1 VPLCCR
7 APGALCPVIV
17 VHGKMTFMPETFRN
31 LIGGEWVAA
40 RSGRTFENV
49 NPADT
54 TDIVGLFQQ
63 SDAADTKE
71 AIAAAKA
78 AQPIWAAVP
87 APKRGEI
94 LHRAALLLESR
105 ADQVA
110 REMTREEGK
119 TLPEARGEV
128 GRAINILRYFG
139 GEGARLGGQHAPSE
153 RERVFIQT
161 TRKPLGVV
169 GLITPWNFPIAIP
182 AWKTAPALIAGNA
195 VVLKPSDLAPLC
207 ALRLVEVLSE
217 AGVAKG
223 ALNLV
228 TGPGSK
234 VGNEIVT
241 NPDVKAIS
249 FTGSEPT
256 GAAIALEAAKRRAR
270 VQLEMGGKN
279 PTIVLADADIPDAV
293 NVVVNAAFFSTGQR
307 CTATSR
313 VIVEEPVVDRF
324 TAALVERTRA
334 LRVGNGLEAGTEIG
348 PSIDERQLSTV
359 LEYVGVGTGEGARLL
374 CGGDRLTTGPHARGY
389 FSAPAVLTDVAPQM
403 RVAQEEIFGPV
414 LSILPAHD
422 LNHAI
427 EIANGIRFGLSAA
440 ICTRSL
446 TAAYEFI
453 NRIEAGLV
461 MVNLP
466 SAGVEYHVP
475 FGGSKASSL
484 GMREQ
489 GPVAVA
495 FYSQIQTAYIKY

>member
-1 VPLCCR
+1 
-7 APGALCPVIV
+7 
-17 VHGKMTFMPETFRN
+17 MTFKN
-31 LIGGEWVAA
+31 LIGGEWVGA
-40 RSGRTFENV
+40 RAGATFETR

-54 TDIVGLFQQ
+54 SETVATYQK
-63 SDAADTKE
+63 SDADDTRA

-78 AQPIWAAVP
+78 AQPAWAAVP

-94 LHRAALLLESR
+94 LYRAANILESR

-128 GRAINILRYFG
+128 GRAINILRYIG
-139 GEGARLGGQHAPSE
+139 GEGARLGGDNVPSE
-153 RERVFIQT
+153 RDRVLIQT
-161 TRKPLGVV
+161 RRRPLGVV

-182 AWKTAPALIAGNA
+182 TWKTAPALITGNA

-207 ALRLVEVLSE
+207 AVRMVEALHE
-217 AGVAKG
+217 AGVTKG

-249 FTGSEPT
+249 FTGSEGT
-256 GAAIALEAAKRRAR
+256 GSAIAVEAAKRRAR

-279 PTIVLADADIPDAV
+279 PTIVLADADIADAV

-313 VIVEEPVVDRF
+313 VIVEEPIVARF
-324 TAALVERTRA
+324 TEALVARTKA
-334 LRVGNGLEAGTEIG
+334 LKVGNGLEAGIDIG
-348 PSIDERQLSTV
+348 PSIDEKQLGV
-359 LEYVGVGTGEGARLL
+359 VMDYVGVGTSEGAKLLVGGERLKE
-374 CGGDRLTTGPHARGY
+374 GAHARGY
-389 FSAPAVLTDVAPQM
+389 FSSPAVMTEVAPTM

-414 LSILPAHD
+414 LAVLPASSLD
-422 LNHAI
+422 HAI
-427 EIANGIRFGLSAA
+427 EISNGIRFGLSAG
-440 ICTRSL
+440 ICTSSL
-446 TAAYEFI
+446 SSAYEFI

-489 GPVAVA
+489 GGVAVD
-495 FYSQIQTAYIKY
+495 FYSEWQTAYLKY

>member
-1 VPLCCR
+1 MSEQF
-7 APGALCPVIV
+7 
-17 VHGKMTFMPETFRN
+17 KNF
-31 LIGGEWVAA
+31 IGGQWVNA
-40 RSGRTFENV
+40 RSGATFENR

-54 TDIVGLFQQ
+54 DEVVGLFAK
-63 SDAADTKE
+63 SDRDDTRE
-71 AIAAAKA
+71 AIAAAAA
-78 AQPIWAAVP
+78 AQPAWASMP
-87 APKRGEI
+87 APKRGEV
-94 LHRAALLLESR
+94 LYRAANLLEAR

-128 GRAINILRYFG
+128 GRAINILRYVG
-139 GEGARLGGQHAPSE
+139 GEGARLGGQHMPSE
-153 RERVFIQT
+153 RDRVFIQT
-161 TRKPLGVV
+161 RRRPLGVV

-207 ALRLVEVLSE
+207 ALRMVEALDE
-217 AGVAKG
+217 AGVTKG
-223 ALNLV
+223 AINLV

-234 VGNEIVT
+234 VGAEIVENT
-241 NPDVKAIS
+241 AVRAIS
-249 FTGSEPT
+249 FTGSEAT
-256 GAAIALEAAKRRAR
+256 GSGIAVEAAKRRAR

-279 PTIVLADADIPDAV
+279 PTIVLADAQIPDAV

-313 VIVEEPVVDRF
+313 VIVEEPIVERF

-334 LRVGNGLEAGTEIG
+334 LKVGNGLETGIEIG
-348 PSIDERQLSTV
+348 PSIDDKQLATV
-359 LEYVGVGTGEGARLL
+359 LDYVGVGQTEGARVA
-374 CGGDRLTTGPHARGY
+374 CGGARLSDGAHSRGY
-389 FSAPAVLTDVAPQM
+389 FSSPAVLTDVAPSM

-414 LSILPAHD
+414 LAVLPARSLD
-422 LNHAI
+422 HAV
-427 EIANGIRFGLSAA
+427 EIANGIRYGLSAA
-440 ICTRSL
+440 ICTTSL
-446 TAAYEFI
+446 TSAYEFI

-475 FGGSKASSL
+475 FGGSKQSSL

-489 GPVAVA
+489 GPVAVD
-495 FYSQIQTAYIKY
+495 FYSEIQTAYLKY

>member
-1 VPLCCR
+1 
-7 APGALCPVIV
+7 
-17 VHGKMTFMPETFRN
+17 MSDTFKNF
-31 LIGGEWVAA
+31 IGGQWIGA
-40 RSGRTFENV
+40 RSGATFENR

-54 TDIVGLFQQ
+54 DELVGLFAK
-63 SDAADTKE
+63 SDRDDTRE
-71 AIAAAKA
+71 AIAAAAA
-78 AQPIWAAVP
+78 AQPVWAAMP
-87 APKRGEI
+87 APKRGEV
-94 LHRAALLLESR
+94 LYRAANLLESR

-139 GEGARLGGQHAPSE
+139 GEGARLGGQHVPSE
-153 RERVFIQT
+153 RDRVFIQT
-161 TRKPLGVV
+161 RRRPLGVV

-207 ALRLVEVLSE
+207 AVRLVEALDE
-217 AGVAKG
+217 AGVPKG
-223 ALNLV
+223 AISLV

-234 VGNEIVT
+234 VGAEIVE
-241 NPDVKAIS
+241 NPAVNAIS
-249 FTGSEPT
+249 FTGSEST
-256 GAAIALEAAKRRAR
+256 GSGIAIEAAKRRAR

-279 PTIVLADADIPDAV
+279 PTIVLADAQIPDAV

-313 VIVEEPVVDRF
+313 VIVEEPIVERF
-324 TAALVERTRA
+324 TAALVDRTRA
-334 LRVGNGLEAGTEIG
+334 LKVGNGLEAGVEIG
-348 PSIDERQLSTV
+348 PSIDDKQLATV
-359 LEYVGVGTGEGARLL
+359 LDYVGVGQTEGARVA
-374 CGGDRLTTGPHARGY
+374 CGGARLSGGAYARGY
-389 FSAPAVLTDVAPQM
+389 FSSPAVLTDVAPSM

-414 LSILPAHD
+414 LAVLPARSLD
-422 LNHAI
+422 HAI
-427 EIANGIRFGLSAA
+427 DIANGIRFGLSAA
-440 ICTRSL
+440 VCTTSL
-446 TAAYEFI
+446 SSAYEFI

-475 FGGSKASSL
+475 FGGSKQSSL

-489 GPVAVA
+489 GPVAVD
-495 FYSQIQTAYIKY
+495 FYSEIQTAYLKY

>member
-1 VPLCCR
+1 
-7 APGALCPVIV
+7 
-17 VHGKMTFMPETFRN
+17 MTFKN

-40 RSGRTFENV
+40 RSGATFDTR

-54 TDIVGLFQQ
+54 SETIATYQK
-63 SDAADTKE
+63 SDADDTRE

-78 AQPIWAAVP
+78 AQPAWAAVP

-94 LHRAALLLESR
+94 LYRAANILESR

-128 GRAINILRYFG
+128 GRAINILRFIG
-139 GEGARLGGQHAPSE
+139 GEGARLGGGNVPSE
-153 RERVFIQT
+153 RDRVLIQT
-161 TRKPLGVV
+161 RRRPLGVV

-182 AWKTAPALIAGNA
+182 TWKTAPALIAGNA

-207 ALRLVEVLSE
+207 AVRLVEALHE
-217 AGVAKG
+217 AGVTKG

-249 FTGSEPT
+249 FTGSEGT
-256 GAAIALEAAKRRAR
+256 GSAIAVEAAKRRAR

-279 PTIVLADADIPDAV
+279 PTIVLADADIADAV

-313 VIVEEPVVDRF
+313 VIVEEPIVARF
-324 TAALVERTRA
+324 TEALVARTKA
-334 LRVGNGLEAGTEIG
+334 LKVGNGLEAGIDIG
-348 PSIDERQLSTV
+348 PSIDEKQLGV
-359 LEYVGVGTGEGARLL
+359 VMDYVGVGTGEGAKLLVGGERLKE
-374 CGGDRLTTGPHARGY
+374 GTHARGY
-389 FSAPAVLTDVAPQM
+389 FSSPAVMTDVAPTM

-414 LSILPAHD
+414 LGVLPAASLD
-422 LNHAI
+422 HAI
-427 EIANGIRFGLSAA
+427 EIANGIRFGLSAG

-446 TAAYEFI
+446 SSAYEFI

-475 FGGSKASSL
+475 FGGSKASSM

-489 GPVAVA
+489 GGVAID
-495 FYSQIQTAYIKY
+495 FYSEWQTAYLKY

>member
-1 VPLCCR
+1 
-7 APGALCPVIV
+7 
-17 VHGKMTFMPETFRN
+17 MSTTFNNF
-31 LIGGEWVAA
+31 IGGQWVGA
-40 RSGRTFENV
+40 RAGATFENR

-54 TDIVGLFQQ
+54 SDLVGTFAK
-63 SDAADTKE
+63 SDRDDTRE
-71 AIAAAKA
+71 AIAAARA
-78 AQPIWAAVP
+78 AQPKWAAVP
-87 APKRGEI
+87 APKRGEV
-94 LHRAALLLESR
+94 LYRAAQILESR

-128 GRAINILRYFG
+128 GRTINILRFFG
-139 GEGARLGGQHAPSE
+139 GEGAHFGGQHMPSE
-153 RERVFIQT
+153 RDRVFIQT
-161 TRKPLGVV
+161 RRRPLGVV

-182 AWKTAPALIAGNA
+182 AWKTAPALVAGNA

-207 ALRLVEVLSE
+207 ALRLVEALSE
-217 AGVAKG
+217 AGVTPG

-234 VGNEIVT
+234 VGAEIVE
-241 NPDVKAIS
+241 NVDIRAIS
-249 FTGSEPT
+249 FTGSEGT
-256 GAAIALEAAKRRAR
+256 GGGIAVEAAKRRAR

-313 VIVEEPVVDRF
+313 VIVEEGILDRF

-334 LRVGNGLEAGTEIG
+334 LKVGNGLEAGIEIG
-348 PSIDERQLSTV
+348 PSIDEKQLATV
-359 LEYVGVGTGEGARLL
+359 LDYVGVGSGEGAKVL
-374 CGGDRLTTGPHARGY
+374 CGGARLDEGAYARGY
-389 FSAPAVLTDVAPQM
+389 FSSPAVLAGVTPAM

-414 LSILPAHD
+414 LAVMPATSLD
-422 LNHAI
+422 HAI
-427 EIANGIRFGLSAA
+427 EVANGIRFGLSAG

-446 TAAYEFI
+446 TSAYEFL
-453 NRIEAGLV
+453 NRIDVGLA

-475 FGGSKASSL
+475 FGGSKQSSL

-489 GPVAVA
+489 GAVAVD
-495 FYSQIQTAYIKY
+495 FYSEIQTAYLKY

>member
-1 VPLCCR
+1 
-7 APGALCPVIV
+7 
-17 VHGKMTFMPETFRN
+17 MTFKN
-31 LIGGEWVAA
+31 LIGGEWVGA
-40 RSGRTFENV
+40 RDGATFETR

-54 TDIVGLFQQ
+54 SETVATYQKSG
-63 SDAADTKE
+63 ADDTRE

-78 AQPIWAAVP
+78 AQPAWAAIP

-94 LHRAALLLESR
+94 LYKAANILESR

-128 GRAINILRYFG
+128 GRAINILRFIG
-139 GEGARLGGQHAPSE
+139 GEGARLGGDNVPSE
-153 RERVFIQT
+153 RDRVLIQT
-161 TRKPLGVV
+161 RRRPLGVV

-182 AWKTAPALIAGNA
+182 TWKTAPALIAGNA

-207 ALRLVEVLSE
+207 AVRLVEALHE
-217 AGVAKG
+217 AGVTKG
-223 ALNLV
+223 AINLV

-241 NPDVKAIS
+241 NPDIKAIS
-249 FTGSEPT
+249 FTGSEGT
-256 GAAIALEAAKRRAR
+256 GRNIAIEAAKRRAR

-279 PTIVLADADIPDAV
+279 PTIVLADADIADAV

-313 VIVEEPVVDRF
+313 VIVEEPIVDKF
-324 TAALVERTRA
+324 TEALVARTRA
-334 LRVGNGLEAGTEIG
+334 LKVGNGLEAGIDIG
-348 PSIDERQLSTV
+348 PSIDEKQLGVV
-359 LEYVGVGTGEGARLL
+359 LDYVGVGTGEGAKLLVGGERLKE
-374 CGGDRLTTGPHARGY
+374 GAHARGY
-389 FSAPAVLTDVAPQM
+389 FSSPAVMAGVAPTM

-414 LSILPAHD
+414 LGVLPARNLD
-422 LNHAI
+422 HAI
-427 EIANGIRFGLSAA
+427 EIANGIRFGLSAG

-446 TAAYEFI
+446 SSAYEFI

-475 FGGSKASSL
+475 FGGSKESSM

-489 GPVAVA
+489 GGVAID
-495 FYSQIQTAYIKY
+495 FYSEWQTAYLKY

>member
-1 VPLCCR
+1 M
-7 APGALCPVIV
+7 A
-17 VHGKMTFMPETFRN
+17 FQNF
-31 LIGGEWVAA
+31 IGGQWVAA
-40 RSGRTFENV
+40 ARVATFETR

-54 TDIVGLFQQ
+54 DEVVGVFQK
-63 SDAADTKE
+63 SDAADARQ
-71 AIAAAKA
+71 AIEAAAA
-78 AQPIWAAVP
+78 AQPAWAAVP

-94 LHRAALLLESR
+94 LHRAAAILESR

-128 GRAINILRYFG
+128 GRAINILRYVG
-139 GEGARLGGQHAPSE
+139 GEGARLGGQMAPSE
-153 RERVFIQT
+153 RDRVFIQT
-161 TRKPLGVV
+161 RRRPLGVV

-182 AWKTAPALIAGNA
+182 TWKTAPALICGNA

-207 ALRLVEVLSE
+207 ALRLVEALDE

-223 ALNLV
+223 AINLV

-241 NPDVKAIS
+241 NPAVKAIS
-249 FTGSEPT
+249 FTGSEGT
-256 GAAIALEAAKRRAR
+256 GAGIAVEAARRRAR

-279 PTIVLADADIPDAV
+279 PTIVLADADIADAV

-313 VIVEEPVVDRF
+313 VVVEEPVAERF
-324 TAALVERTRA
+324 TAALVERARA
-334 LRVGNGLEAGTEIG
+334 LKVGNGLEAGIDVG
-348 PSIDERQLSTV
+348 PSIDEKQLSTV
-359 LEYVGVGTGEGARLL
+359 LDYVGVGVGEGARLL
-374 CGGDRLTTGPHARGY
+374 TGGERLTGGVHARGY
-389 FSAPAVLTDVAPQM
+389 FSSPAVMTDVAPSM

-414 LSILPAHD
+414 LGVLPARD
-422 LNHAI
+422 LDHAI

-446 TAAYEFI
+446 TSAYEFI
-453 NRIEAGLV
+453 NRVDAGLV

-475 FGGSKASSL
+475 FGGSKESSM

-489 GPVAVA
+489 GPVAVD
-495 FYSQIQTAYIKY
+495 FYSEWQTAYVKY

>member
-1 VPLCCR
+1 M
-7 APGALCPVIV
+7 A
-17 VHGKMTFMPETFRN
+17 FQNF
-31 LIGGEWVAA
+31 IGGQWVAA
-40 RSGRTFENV
+40 ARGATFETR

-54 TDIVGLFQQ
+54 DEVVGVFQK
-63 SDAADTKE
+63 SDAADARQ
-71 AIAAAKA
+71 AIEAAAA
-78 AQPIWAAVP
+78 AQPAWAAVP

-94 LHRAALLLESR
+94 LHRAAAILESR

-128 GRAINILRYFG
+128 GRAINILRYVG
-139 GEGARLGGQHAPSE
+139 GEGARLGGQMAPSE
-153 RERVFIQT
+153 RDRVFIQT
-161 TRKPLGVV
+161 RRRPLGVV

-182 AWKTAPALIAGNA
+182 TWKTAPALICGNA

-207 ALRLVEVLSE
+207 ALRLVEALDE

-223 ALNLV
+223 AINLV

-241 NPDVKAIS
+241 NPAVKAIS
-249 FTGSEPT
+249 FTGSEGT
-256 GAAIALEAAKRRAR
+256 GAGIAVEAARRRAR

-279 PTIVLADADIPDAV
+279 PTIVLADADIADAV

-313 VIVEEPVVDRF
+313 VVVEEPVAERF
-324 TAALVERTRA
+324 TAALVERARA
-334 LRVGNGLEAGTEIG
+334 LKVGNGLEAGIDVG
-348 PSIDERQLSTV
+348 PSIDEKQLSTV
-359 LEYVGVGTGEGARLL
+359 LDYVGVGVGEGARLL
-374 CGGDRLTTGPHARGY
+374 TGGERLTGGVHARGY
-389 FSAPAVLTDVAPQM
+389 FSSPAVMTDVAPSM

-414 LSILPAHD
+414 LGVLPARD
-422 LNHAI
+422 LDHAI

-446 TAAYEFI
+446 TSAYEFI
-453 NRIEAGLV
+453 NRVDAGLV

-475 FGGSKASSL
+475 FGGSKESSM

-489 GPVAVA
+489 GPVAVD
-495 FYSQIQTAYIKY
+495 FYSEWQTAYVKY

>member
-1 VPLCCR
+1 
-7 APGALCPVIV
+7 
-17 VHGKMTFMPETFRN
+17 MSDTFKNF
-31 LIGGEWVAA
+31 IGGQWVSA
-40 RSGRTFENV
+40 RSGATFQNR

-54 TDIVGLFQQ
+54 DEVIGLFAK
-63 SDAADTKE
+63 SDRDDTRE
-71 AIAAAKA
+71 AIAAAA
-78 AQPIWAAVP
+78 AAHPTWAAMP
-87 APKRGEI
+87 APKRGEV
-94 LHRAALLLESR
+94 LYRAANLLESR

-139 GEGARLGGQHAPSE
+139 GEGARLGGQHVPSE
-153 RERVFIQT
+153 RDRVFIQT
-161 TRKPLGVV
+161 RRRPLGVV

-207 ALRLVEVLSE
+207 ALRMVEALDE
-217 AGVAKG
+217 AGVTKG
-223 ALNLV
+223 AINLV

-234 VGNEIVT
+234 VGAEIVE
-241 NPDVKAIS
+241 NPAVKAIS
-249 FTGSEPT
+249 FTGSEAT
-256 GAAIALEAAKRRAR
+256 GSGIAVEAAKRRAR

-279 PTIVLADADIPDAV
+279 PTIVLADAQIPDAV

-313 VIVEEPVVDRF
+313 VIVEEPIVERF

-334 LRVGNGLEAGTEIG
+334 LKVGNGLEAGIEIG
-348 PSIDERQLSTV
+348 PSIDDKQLATV
-359 LEYVGVGTGEGARLL
+359 LEYVGVGQTEGARVA
-374 CGGDRLTTGPHARGY
+374 CGGARLSDAAHSRGY
-389 FSAPAVLTDVAPQM
+389 FSSPAVLTDVVPSM

-414 LSILPAHD
+414 LAVLPAGSLD
-422 LNHAI
+422 HAV
-427 EIANGIRFGLSAA
+427 EIANGIRYGLSAA
-440 ICTRSL
+440 ICTTSL
-446 TAAYEFI
+446 TSAYEFI

-475 FGGSKASSL
+475 FGGSKQSSL

-489 GPVAVA
+489 GPVAVD
-495 FYSQIQTAYIKY
+495 FYSEIQTAYLKY